1 MSCSEK
7 IHALHIVVKLC
18 NFPGDDIHIYISTVF
33 NFGSFFFP
41 YEVPPICAVGSY
53 YLLINSLQMA
63 IYTGMEP
70 CSIKMQRDLMCWERM
85 MYQIAAA
92 EHHLG
97 TIPEAVG

>member
-1 MSCSEK
+1 
-7 IHALHIVVKLC
+7 
-18 NFPGDDIHIYISTVF
+18 
-33 NFGSFFFP
+33 
-41 YEVPPICAVGSY
+41 
-53 YLLINSLQMA
+53 MA

-92 EHHLG
+92 EHRLG

>member
-33 NFGSFFFP
+33 NFGSFFFLMR
-41 YEVPPICAVGSY
+41 SY

-92 EHHLG
+92 EHRLG